1 MSLEYM
7 NATKIMQKDALIV
20 VDIQNDFLE
29 GGSLAVP
36 NGNDIIDGVNKLGRN
51 FKDHGNRVIFT
62 QDWHTT
68 NHWSFAISHDGYE
81 PFDPIEGIEG
91 IGPVLWPVHC
101 VQGTNGAEFHMDLDV
116 NMAHLI
122 IRKGF
127 RTEIDSYSAI
137 KENDHQTE
145 TGLAGYLTNA
155 GIERIFVVGLAKD
168 YCVNFTA
175 ADAKLKGFEVVVVDD
190 LTRGIAEETIQS
202 CENSLSSMGV
212 KFIKSDQIQF

>member
-1 MSLEYM
+1 MSLEYL
-7 NATKIMQKDALIV
+7 NQVKIQSTDALIV
-20 VDIQNDFLE
+20 VDVQNDFLE

-36 NGNDIIDGVNKLGRN
+36 DGNDIIEGVNKLGRK
-51 FKDHGNRVIFT
+51 FQEHGSRVIFT
-62 QDWHTT
+62 QDWHTDD
-68 NHWSFAISHDGYE
+68 HWSFAISHKGYE

-101 VQGTNGAEFHMDLDV
+101 VQGTNGAEFHRDLDV

-127 RTEIDSYSAI
+127 RTKIDSYSAI

-145 TGLAGYLTNA
+145 TGLAGYLRNA
-155 GIERIFVVGLAKD
+155 EIERVFVVGLAKD

-175 ADAKLKGFEVVVVDD
+175 ADAKQKGFDVVIVDD
-190 LTRGIAEETIQS
+190 LTRGIAEETIKS
-202 CENSLSSMGV
+202 CEQSLTDIGV
-212 KFIKSDQIQF
+212 KFIKSDQIEF